1 MSTWQPTV
9 MHMTNGDGEVYCR
22 ERSRVWPERF
32 MDDRVART
40 LPRCPAC
47 LEELSRRKTLRV
59 SHREQAHINTEKQKQ
74 DRLLSDLNKRIA
86 EKKQAESISPL
97 YLVDYINKLNMSG

>member
-1 MSTWQPTV
+1 
-9 MHMTNGDGEVYCR
+9 
-22 ERSRVWPERF
+22 
-32 MDDRVART
+32 
-40 LPRCPAC
+40 
-47 LEELSRRKTLRV
+47 V

>member
-9 MHMTNGDGEVYCR
+9 MHMTNGDGGVYCR

-59 SHREQAHINTEKQKQ
+59 SHREQAHVNTEKQKQ
-74 DRLLSDLNKRIA
+74 HRL
-86 EKKQAESISPL
+86 EKKQQVESNSPL
-97 YLVDYINKLNMSG
+97 FLVDYINKLSKSG